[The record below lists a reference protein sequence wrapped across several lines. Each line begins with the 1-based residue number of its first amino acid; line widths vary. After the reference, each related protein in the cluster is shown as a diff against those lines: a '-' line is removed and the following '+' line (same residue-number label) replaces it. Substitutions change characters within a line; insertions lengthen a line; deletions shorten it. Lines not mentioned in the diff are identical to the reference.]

1 MKVTILH
8 LLMNIDAPM
17 ILDHNMTVMEM
28 EMEVTSIL
36 SLRPSILLVLLS
48 IAPLLTS
55 CLVTSIICFFF
66 DVFEIPKNE
75 LNQILAWTTFL
86 TGRGFTY

>member
-28 EMEVTSIL
+28 EMEVMHPLLQAFRSFHA
-36 SLRPSILLVLLS
+36 LVLVPWISLK
-48 IAPLLTS
+48 I
-55 CLVTSIICFFF
+55 
-66 DVFEIPKNE
+66 
-75 LNQILAWTTFL
+75 
-86 TGRGFTY
+86 